1 MYESLN
7 TTRLFDQVIE
17 RIETLIF
24 NGQLKP
30 GDRLPA
36 ERELGEQFGVSRTVI
51 REAVKSLQEKGLVDI
66 RPGVGTFIHDG
77 SSEIMRKS
85 LGRLVMID
93 RGRGLDNLTQV
104 REIFEPEIAA
114 IAAEKATPADLEAME
129 LAVATMDDSLND
141 VDRYISADHDFHL
154 ALAAA
159 TQNKLIVDL
168 LASIVDLL
176 SEQRRRIFHA
186 STGGAARGQ
195 QHHKLIMMAVRK
207 KDSAA
212 ARKQMTQHM
221 KQVRTDIAPVLAAID
236 DNEKRGTDD

>member
-1 MYESLN
+1 
-7 TTRLFDQVIE
+7 
-17 RIETLIF
+17 
-24 NGQLKP
+24 
-30 GDRLPA
+30 
-36 ERELGEQFGVSRTVI
+36 
-51 REAVKSLQEKGLVDI
+51 
-66 RPGVGTFIHDG
+66 
-77 SSEIMRKS
+77 
-85 LGRLVMID
+85 
-93 RGRGLDNLTQV
+93 
-104 REIFEPEIAA
+104 
-114 IAAEKATPADLEAME
+114 
-129 LAVATMDDSLND
+129 MDDSLND